1 MDDFKKFL
9 EELYKMSENV
19 FISKDKPNFTKKD
32 EQGIHIFVEPGA
44 DVTLEFLLQC
54 FPDTSFSKQLKE
66 LSLKTV
72 AMQYLEENY
81 SSLKNESSYII
92 KEFILVMDKLIALC
106 PCDSKIEIQVKLLKE
121 MGKSYL
127 ELMK

>member
-54 FPDTSFSKQLKE
+54 FPDTSFSKQFREIGFQLFAT
-66 LSLKTV
+66 KT
-72 AMQYLEENY
+72 LEENY
-81 SSLKNESSYII
+81 NSLKNQSNYII
-92 KEFILVMDKLIALC
+92 KEFIAMIDKLIKSCSL
-106 PCDSKIEIQVKLLKE
+106 DSKTKIQVKLLKE
-121 MGKSYL
+121 MGKNYL
-127 ELMK
+127 ELME